1 MVEETG
7 QDVKDGGLRKDEFLQ
22 MQNFLLVMPLLEHQ
36 KDKSVKMVKIKESVL
51 LYLEVLGTELMPIH
65 INS

>member
-7 QDVKDGGLRKDEFLQ
+7 QDVEDGGFRQDEFLQ
-22 MQNFLLVMPLLEHQ
+22 MQDLDNQ
-36 KDKSVKMVKIKESVL
+36 IYKSVKAVKTKESL
-51 LYLEVLGTELMPIH
+51 MLYLEVLGTELMPIH

>member
-36 KDKSVKMVKIKESVL
+36 KDKSVKMVKIKESLL

>member
-7 QDVKDGGLRKDEFLQ
+7 QDVKDGGLRKNEFLQ